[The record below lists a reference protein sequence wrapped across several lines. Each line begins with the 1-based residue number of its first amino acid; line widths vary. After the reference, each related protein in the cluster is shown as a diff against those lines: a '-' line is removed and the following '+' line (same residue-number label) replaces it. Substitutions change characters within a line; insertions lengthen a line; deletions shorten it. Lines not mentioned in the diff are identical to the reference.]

1 MAFRPLLGV
10 RSHILGHSNDAGM
23 TLVEVIVA
31 LLMLVAFG
39 STFVAVTEFT
49 SKFMRESENGLPGTQ
64 GLLIDQHN
72 LQVVMDQL
80 VEILDQPGL
89 SIEDLSRIQ
98 AKGCVFDPM
107 SGDLNAESGSWGLP
121 GPAVSLPPGY
131 QVCLHST
138 SLAETP
144 IDKLLDQAGSPG
156 IYLIQALPETKSASA
171 LPARRLFCRPKPF
184 C

>member
-1 MAFRPLLGV
+1 MSRSLLGI
-10 RSHILGHSNDAGM
+10 RAHKSRHSQDAGM
-23 TLVEVIVA
+23 SLVEVIVA
-31 LLMLVAFG
+31 LMMLVAFG

-49 SKFMRESENGLPGTQ
+49 SKYMRESEDGLPGTQ

-72 LQVVMDQL
+72 LQVVMDQM
-80 VEILDQPGL
+80 VDILDQPGL
-89 SIEDLSRIQ
+89 DPEDLSRIQ

-107 SGDLNAESGSWGLP
+107 SGDLNADSGSWGLP

-131 QVCLHST
+131 RVCLYST
-138 SLAETP
+138 SLAETS
-144 IDKLLDQAGSPG
+144 IEQLLNQTGSPG
-156 IYLIQALPETKSASA
+156 IYLIQALPETTSVSA